1 MIYFLYVYDQ
11 VFPPKNCFKVCDRSR
26 WSGKT
31 YFVTCVLR
39 LVKSDKNVYCRALH
53 CLVSDMLT
61 VILAYLVPAQ
71 SSKMC
76 VFCKFGVTLSD

>member
-26 WSGKT
+26 WFGKT
-31 YFVTCVLR
+31 YFVTRVLSF
-39 LVKSDKNVYCRALH
+39 VKSVLDVYCRALN
-53 CLVSDMLT
+53 CLVLDMLT

-71 SSKMC
+71 SLKMC

>member
-31 YFVTCVLR
+31 YFVTSVLR
-39 LVKSDKNVYCRALH
+39 LVKSEQEGYCRALNY
-53 CLVSDMLT
+53 LVSDMLT
-61 VILAYLVPAQ
+61 VILAYSVPAQ
-71 SSKMC
+71 SLKMC
-76 VFCKFGVTLSD
+76 DFCKFGVTLSD